1 MSENR
6 LYCDILR
13 LKRDVLQLLLSY
25 LTKRNALQIAR
36 QNPFR
41 RPTSKELDRHPKLIA
56 KQRRRLT

>member
-6 LYCDILR
+6 LYCDVQR
-13 LKRDVLQLLLSY
+13 LKRDVLQFLLSY
-25 LTKRNALQIAR
+25 LTKRSALQLTR

-56 KQRRRLT
+56 KQRRRV